1 MVMLFSVQERLTFM
15 KLLSDLEQQMI
26 SCLSSDVRLLN
37 ELSTTKKLAEL
48 KKQYDEAQERWT
60 KLNSY
65 HPFLIPLLNLEI
77 R

>member
-1 MVMLFSVQERLTFM
+1 M

-60 KLNSY
+60 NLNSY
-65 HPFLIPLLNLEI
+65 HTYLIPLLNF
-77 R
+77 

>member
-1 MVMLFSVQERLTFM
+1 M

-48 KKQYDEAQERWT
+48 KKQFDEAQERLGGNYIIDYPESQWSH
-60 KLNSY
+60 KNK
-65 HPFLIPLLNLEI
+65 
-77 R
+77 